1 MHELLAGLRLQQ
13 RETLGYL
20 LSSRKAFPLSV
31 CDLGREVFEGEQR
44 VPHYVP
50 RTLKSAEEL
59 HQKLPDGFG
68 LLAKYILVEFLQ
80 LTFLK

>member
-1 MHELLAGLRLQQ
+1 
-13 RETLGYL
+13 
-20 LSSRKAFPLSV
+20 
-31 CDLGREVFEGEQR
+31 VFEGEQR
-44 VPHYVP
+44 VPHYVS